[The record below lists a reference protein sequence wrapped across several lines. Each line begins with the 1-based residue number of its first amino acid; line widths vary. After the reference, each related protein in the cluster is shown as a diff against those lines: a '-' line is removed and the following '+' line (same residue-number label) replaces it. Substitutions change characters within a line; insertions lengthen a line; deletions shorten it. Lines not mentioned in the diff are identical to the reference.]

1 MSAQFSGHVDST
13 ISQAIENMNAMKIW
27 IRIAN
32 KKKKEENQS
41 VIDDQS
47 NDVGGET
54 EYETESDADCDERNE
69 EKSVNC

>member
-47 NDVGGET
+47 EDVGGET
-54 EYETESDADCDERNE
+54 EY
-69 EKSVNC
+69 

>member
-1 MSAQFSGHVDST
+1 LCFNIVTVFAQFSGHVDST

-47 NDVGGET
+47 EDVGGET
-54 EYETESDADCDERNE
+54 EY
-69 EKSVNC
+69 